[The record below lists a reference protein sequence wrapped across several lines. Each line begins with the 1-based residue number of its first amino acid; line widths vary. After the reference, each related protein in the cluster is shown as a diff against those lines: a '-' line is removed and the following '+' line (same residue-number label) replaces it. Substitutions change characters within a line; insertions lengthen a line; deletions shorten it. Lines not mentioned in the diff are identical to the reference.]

1 MNRLPTDVL
10 REVLDQLDPEYTDV
24 TSRMK
29 FWTPRKNDIG
39 SQTVITDL
47 RQFRLVCKRF
57 ADLGAQYLFRTI
69 AHRYNSK
76 SFNRLSNLADH
87 PVFANHVKKF
97 IYLMPYF
104 YVQGAKDF
112 SEFKRDFDDFDMQVG
127 SYSAIFQEPLHC
139 LEVFEEQQHLMN
151 SGDDL
156 RVLKKAMKSF
166 RSLQQVQILSVL
178 GEKDNKLLDLAEN
191 YDDEW
196 DYVDCKWIPAC
207 QHAVD
212 TMLQA
217 LDYGRPPV
225 YSFVS
230 PRMNPQSLLS
240 LSPHVQELGLSTW
253 SQLTYLKLNFNHMSD
268 RDWYHT
274 QLESKITMLSQ
285 FFNNLFHAAQ
295 NLTELHIG
303 FFPSS
308 PLRLQLEE
316 VFHGA
321 IWPKLRIFGIE
332 SWRLTSEEII
342 TKVEQH
348 AHTLRGIRLASIYL
362 KEESYW
368 KNIVVALKALDLEWL
383 SLDNIGYEKE
393 FDARQPVI
401 PHFNFPPDDNDAD
414 DEESQITSHT
424 GMSGASSSFD
434 LGFNISLD
442 GSNSGS
448 RMGDH
453 HSNAGE
459 SSSTAS
465 HSRSSHSRSS
475 TNRGGR
481 GHEAGSPTTSHSLD
495 SMGEMAGPSN
505 HAGTSASGGADGSM
519 PNGDVHLIPVGV
531 VERPGLNGVGVR
543 IPKDPFDELENLDID
558 LEDNGLSVTTLQM
571 VHWERWV
578 VGRDVY
584 TGKKYFRDL

>member
-29 FWTPRKNDIG
+29 FWTPRKNDFG
-39 SQTVITDL
+39 SQTVIADL
-47 RQFRLVCKRF
+47 RRFRLVCKRF
-57 ADLGAQYLFRTI
+57 AELGAQYLFRTI

-76 SFNRLSNLADH
+76 SFKRLSDLADH
-87 PVFANHVKKF
+87 PVFASHVKKF
-97 IYLMPYF
+97 VYLMPYF

-112 SEFKRDFDDFDMQVG
+112 TEFKRDFGDFGMQVG
-127 SYSAIFQEPLHC
+127 SYSALFQEPLHC
-139 LEVFEEQQHLMN
+139 LEVFEEQRHLMN

-178 GEKDNKLLDLAEN
+178 GEKDSKLLDFASD
-191 YDDEW
+191 YDEW
-196 DYVDCKWIPAC
+196 EYVDCKWIPAC
-207 QHAVD
+207 QHAVN

-225 YSFVS
+225 YSFMS
-230 PRMNPQSLLS
+230 PKINPQSLLS
-240 LSPHVQELGLSTW
+240 LSPEVQELGLSTW

-268 RDWYHT
+268 RDWYQT
-274 QLESKITMLSQ
+274 QLENKIYMLSQ
-285 FFNNLFHAAQ
+285 FFKNLFHAAQ

-308 PLRLQLEE
+308 PLRSPLED

-342 TKVEQH
+342 QKVNAH
-348 AHTLRGIRLASIYL
+348 APTLRGIRLASIFL
-362 KEESYW
+362 KEGSCW
-368 KNIVVALKALDLEWL
+368 KDIVIALKALDLEWL

-393 FDARQPVI
+393 FDSRRPAIQQ
-401 PHFNFPPDDNDAD
+401 FYPDGHDDAD
-414 DEESQITSHT
+414 DEESHMTSLT
-424 GMSGASSSFD
+424 GASSSFG

-442 GSNSGS
+442 GQSNAGS

-453 HSNAGE
+453 HSSAGD
-459 SSSTAS
+459 SSTHS
-465 HSRSSHSRSS
+465 RSTHSRSSN
-475 TNRGGR
+475 NRGSR
-481 GHEAGSPTTSHSLD
+481 GHETHSPTTSHSLN
-495 SMGEMAGPSN
+495 SMDLAGPS
-505 HAGTSASGGADGSM
+505 SATESSSQ
-519 PNGDVHLIPVGV
+519 NGDLHLIPVGV
-531 VERPGLNGVGVR
+531 VERPGLNGMGVM
-543 IPKDPFDELENLDID
+543 IPKDPFEDLEWDLDID
-558 LEDNGLSVTTLQM
+558 LEDNGVNVRELQM

>member
-10 REVLDQLDPEYTDV
+10 REVLDQLDPEYTDI
-24 TSRMK
+24 TTRMK
-29 FWTPRKNDIG
+29 FWTPRRNDFG
-39 SQTVITDL
+39 SQTVMTDL

-57 ADLGAQYLFRTI
+57 AELGAQYLFRTI
-69 AHRYNSK
+69 AHRYNSR
-76 SFNRLSNLADH
+76 SFKRLSDLADH

-112 SEFKRDFDDFDMQVG
+112 TEFKRDFDDFDMQVG

-139 LEVFEEQQHLMN
+139 LEVFEEQRHLMN

-178 GEKDNKLLDLAEN
+178 GEKDSKLLDLAEN
-191 YDDEW
+191 YDEW

-217 LDYGRPPV
+217 LNYGRPPV

-230 PRMNPQSLLS
+230 PRLNPQSLLS
-240 LSPHVQELGLSTW
+240 LSPEVQVLGLSTW

-274 QLESKITMLSQ
+274 QLENKIVMLSD
-285 FFNNLFHAAQ
+285 FFETLFRTAQ

-303 FFPSS
+303 FFPAS
-308 PLRLQLEE
+308 PLRLQLEQ

-321 IWPKLRIFGIE
+321 VWPRLRIFGIE
-332 SWRLTSEEII
+332 CWRLTAEEII
-342 TKVEQH
+342 NKVNMH

-362 KEESYW
+362 KEDSYW
-368 KNIVVALKALDLEWL
+368 KDLVVTLKSLDLEWL

-393 FDARQPVI
+393 FDSRTPAMPL
-401 PHFNFPPDDNDAD
+401 FNFPTDENDAD
-414 DEESQITSHT
+414 DEESHVTGHT

-442 GSNSGS
+442 GSNAGS
-448 RMGDH
+448 RMGDA
-453 HSNAGE
+453 HSHAGE
-459 SSSTAS
+459 SASSMS

-475 TNRGGR
+475 THRGSRAGL
-481 GHEAGSPTTSHSLD
+481 ETGSPTTSHSLNSVD
-495 SMGEMAGPSN
+495 IAGPSTATTN
-505 HAGTSASGGADGSM
+505 GHSAQ
-519 PNGDVHLIPVGV
+519 NGDVHLIPVGV
-531 VERPGLNGVGVR
+531 VERPGLNGKGVK
-543 IPKDPFDELENLDID
+543 IPKDPFEELENLDVD
-558 LEDNGLSVTTLQM
+558 LEDNGITVTELQM

>member
-39 SQTVITDL
+39 SQTVIADL

-87 PVFANHVKKF
+87 PIFASHVKKF

-112 SEFKRDFDDFDMQVG
+112 TEFKRDFTNDFDMQVG

-139 LEVFEEQQHLMN
+139 LEVFEEQRHLMN

-178 GEKDNKLLDLAEN
+178 GEKDSKLLDLAEN
-191 YDDEW
+191 YDEW

-240 LSPHVQELGLSTW
+240 LSPEVQELGLSTW

-268 RDWYHT
+268 RDWYQT
-274 QLESKITMLSQ
+274 QLENKIGMLST
-285 FFNNLFHAAQ
+285 FFETLFHTAQ

-303 FFPSS
+303 FFPAS
-308 PLRLQLEE
+308 PLRLQLEQ

-332 SWRLTSEEII
+332 SWRLTSDEII
-342 TKVEQH
+342 NKVKMH

-362 KEESYW
+362 KEGSYW
-368 KNIVVALKALDLEWL
+368 EDIVVALKALDLEWL

-393 FDARQPVI
+393 FDSRTPAI
-401 PHFNFPPDDNDAD
+401 PQFNFGQDGDDAD
-414 DEESQITSHT
+414 DEESHMTGHT

-459 SSSTAS
+459 SSSSGS
-465 HSRSSHSRSS
+465 HSRSTHSRAS

-481 GHEAGSPTTSHSLD
+481 GREPGSPTTSHSLNSVD
-495 SMGEMAGPSN
+495 MAGPSN
-505 HAGTSASGGADGSM
+505 PAGSSGA

-531 VERPGLNGVGVR
+531 VERPGLNGMGVK
-543 IPKDPFDELENLDID
+543 IPKDPFEDLENLEVD
-558 LEDNGLSVTTLQM
+558 LEDNGVTVTELQM

>member
-29 FWTPRKNDIG
+29 FWTPRKHDVG
-39 SQTVITDL
+39 SQTVIADL

-76 SFNRLSNLADH
+76 SFKRLSDLADH
-87 PVFANHVKKF
+87 PVFAAHVKKF

-112 SEFKRDFDDFDMQVG
+112 TEFKRDFDDFDMQVG

-139 LEVFEEQQHLMN
+139 LEVFEEQRHLMN
-151 SGDDL
+151 TGDDL

-178 GEKDNKLLDLAEN
+178 GEKDSKLLDLAEN
-191 YDDEW
+191 YDEW

-240 LSPHVQELGLSTW
+240 LSPEVQELGLSTW

-274 QLESKITMLSQ
+274 QLENKIHMLSQ
-285 FFNNLFHAAQ
+285 FFKNLFHAAQ

-303 FFPSS
+303 FFPAS

-321 IWPKLRIFGIE
+321 VWPKLRIFGIE

-342 TKVEQH
+342 NKVNAH

-362 KEESYW
+362 KPESYW
-368 KNIVVALKALDLEWL
+368 KDIVIALKALDLEWL

-393 FDARQPVI
+393 FDSRTPSIQQ
-401 PHFNFPPDDNDAD
+401 FDFPDGHDDAD
-414 DEESQITSHT
+414 DEESHMT
-424 GMSGASSSFD
+424 GMTGRSGASSIFD

-442 GSNSGS
+442 GQSNAGS

-453 HSNAGE
+453 HSSAGD
-459 SSSTAS
+459 SSA
-465 HSRSSHSRSS
+465 HSRSTHSRSS
-475 TNRGGR
+475 TGRGGR
-481 GHEAGSPTTSHSLD
+481 GHETNSPTTSHSLN
-495 SMGEMAGPSN
+495 SMDLAGPSRVN
-505 HAGTSASGGADGSM
+505 GSSSQ
-519 PNGDVHLIPVGV
+519 NGDVHLIPVGV
-531 VERPGLNGVGVR
+531 VERPGLNGMGVK
-543 IPKDPFDELENLDID
+543 IPKDPFEDLEWNLEID
-558 LEDNGLSVTTLQM
+558 LEDNGVTVRELQM